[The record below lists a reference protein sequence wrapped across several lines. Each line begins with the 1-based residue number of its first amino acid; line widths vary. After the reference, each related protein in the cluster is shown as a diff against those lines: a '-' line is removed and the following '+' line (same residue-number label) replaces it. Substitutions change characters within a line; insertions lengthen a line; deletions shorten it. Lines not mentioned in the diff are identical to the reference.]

1 VSFLNVQDA
10 NSEEKTQCDICE
22 AQTSLV
28 VCGSSE
34 QQWTAYA
41 FIDNYF
47 NAESPLDQEFSYDE
61 MQEDPIAWTC
71 DFDGYF
77 VDANKPIWN
86 PREYFLTILENQ
98 MARVVKEW
106 EYVVRQLQR
115 SVKQFVCSAFVS
127 QSRLRLENLE

>member
-1 VSFLNVQDA
+1 VSFLNIQNA
-10 NSEEKTQCDICE
+10 NVEEKTHCSIYE

-28 VCGSSE
+28 ICGPGE

-41 FIDNYF
+41 FIDCYF
-47 NAESPLDQEFSYDE
+47 NAESPLDQEFSYEE

-71 DFDGYF
+71 EIDGELATF

-86 PREYFLTILENQ
+86 PREYFLAILENQ

-106 EYVVRQLQR
+106 EYVVRQLQG
-115 SVKQFVCSAFVS
+115 SVKQSVCSSVY
-127 QSRLRLENLE
+127 